1 MLGWILVATT
11 AMVENPTDAGN
22 RETKIAERKI
32 IRRGGDREET
42 RRNKRG
48 CRGICIV
55 RSGGIA
61 RIDPT
66 NGANNRTVTVRG
78 RRIGACGIALR
89 PRSPHGQ
96 QG

>member
-1 MLGWILVATT
+1 MFLVATT

-42 RRNKRG
+42 RRHK
-48 CRGICIV
+48 
-55 RSGGIA
+55 
-61 RIDPT
+61 
-66 NGANNRTVTVRG
+66 RG

-89 PRSPHGQ
+89 PGSPHGQ
-96 QG
+96 QGKNEDTETMFSFFHSAQLIPNFK